1 MSLFARL
8 NEAATQAGLRFIVI
22 GGHAVIS
29 HGYQRGTEDA
39 DLLVDKAERARWQAL
54 VEGLGFHFKHDGG
67 AFLQFTSPDTTWW
80 DLDLMLVPA
89 ATFQQLLNDVRPAQV
104 EGAAVLVPSL
114 PHLLALKLHALK
126 HARGLRVLKDMD
138 DVAHLLLD
146 NGVDV
151 RAEWVRQLFEKH
163 GTPEH
168 YERILRLAAP

>member
-1 MSLFARL
+1 MSLFNRL
-8 NEAATQAGLRFIVI
+8 NEAAMQAGLRFIVI

-39 DLLVDKAERARWQAL
+39 DILVDKEDRARWRAL
-54 VEGLGFHFKHDGG
+54 VEGLGYRFRHDGG
-67 AFLQFTSPDTTWW
+67 AFLQFTSPDAAWW

-89 ATFQQLLNDVRPAQV
+89 ATFQELLRDAGPAQV
-104 EGAAVLVPSL
+104 EGAAVVVPSL
-114 PHLLALKLHALK
+114 QHLLALKLHALK

-163 GTPEH
+163 GTPEL